1 MVGVG
6 ESWRADK
13 FHLLSAFWI
22 LPFLLAF
29 KNNSM
34 VGIEL
39 RQEERN
45 FVGSLK
51 EQGILDNNF
60 DHVLDLRSTD
70 NPRFVVEVISM
81 FLNDADNCIAEL
93 NRHLNQPVIN
103 YARVIN
109 YAHQLKGSSS
119 SIGGRQVNLACR
131 ELRYAS
137 DNMDRDRCFEAFNKL
152 KDEYQILKSNINM
165 IIQIERTIIASESRR
180 RRRLLHP

>member
-1 MVGVG
+1 
-6 ESWRADK
+6 
-13 FHLLSAFWI
+13 
-22 LPFLLAF
+22 
-29 KNNSM
+29 M